1 MTIQV
6 GQDTA
11 KTRKTLSAGDQKIA
25 YYSIP
30 AAQEAGL
37 GDFTKLP
44 AALKVVL
51 ENMLRFEDGKT
62 VTVDDIKAFAE
73 WASKGGKNP
82 REIAYRPA
90 RVLMQDFTGVPAVV
104 DLAAMRDG
112 LVALGGDADKINP
125 LNPVDLVIDHSV
137 MIDEF
142 GNPRAFQMNVDREY
156 ERNIERYTFLK
167 WGQKA
172 FNNFRVVPPGTGICH
187 QVNLEY
193 LAQTV
198 WTDKDQNGEE
208 VAYPDT
214 LVGTDSHTTMVN
226 GAAVLGWG
234 VGGIEAEAA
243 MLGQPISMLIPE
255 VVGFELTGKMVEGT
269 TGTDLVLKV
278 VEMLREKGVVS
289 KFVEFF
295 GDGLDTLPLADRATI
310 ANMAPEY
317 GATCGFFPIDGETL
331 RYMRTTGREEDRIAL
346 VEAYAKENGMWRDE
360 NYAPVYT
367 DTLKLDM
374 GTIVPA
380 ISGPKRPQDFIA
392 LTEAHTAFAEYV
404 KGVREGKDTSAS
416 SEVRWEGEGGQP
428 EPRDIPGDEGNHK
441 RGYVQTEDGNYQIH
455 DGSIVIAS
463 ITSCT
468 NTSNP
473 YVMIGAGLVAR
484 KARELGL
491 TRKPWVKTSL
501 APGSQVVSA
510 YLEAANLQED
520 LDAIGF
526 NLVGYGCTTCIGNSG
541 PLEPAI
547 SKAINDYDLIGTSV
561 LSGNR
566 NFEGRISP
574 DVRANYLASP
584 PLVVAYALVGDM
596 NVDLANGVLGQDKD
610 GNDVYLKD
618 IWPSTQEIAELVE
631 QTVTRESFQEKYA
644 DVFKGDEEWQSVE
657 TTDAKTYDWPPQS
670 TYVQNPPYFQ
680 NMSPEPGKITNI
692 ENARVLAVLG
702 DMITTDHISPAG
714 SFKESTPAGQYL
726 VERQVPVREF
736 NSYGSRRGNHEVMM
750 RGTFA
755 NIRIKNEMLDGV
767 EGGYTKGPDGEQT
780 SIFDAAM
787 AWQEKDTPLVIFG
800 GEQYGAGSSRDWAA
814 KGTALLG
821 VKAVI
826 AENFER
832 IHRSNL
838 VGMGVIP
845 FEFTNGDTRKTLGLT
860 GEETV
865 SISGLDT
872 IKPLQEVPC
881 EIIMAD
887 GSKKEIMIKCR
898 IDTAIEIEYI
908 EHGGVLHY
916 VLRDLAKGDAIAA
929 E

>member
-1 MTIQV
+1 MTIIV
-6 GQDTA
+6 GQDTS
-11 KTRKTLSAGDQKIA
+11 KTRKTLTVGDQSVD

-30 AAQEAGL
+30 AAQAAGL
-37 GDFTKLP
+37 GDFSGLP
-44 AALKVVL
+44 SALKVVL

-73 WASKGGKNP
+73 WAALGGKNP

-112 LVALGGDADKINP
+112 LKALGGDPEKINP

-198 WTDKDQNGEE
+198 WTDTDQNGKQ

-255 VVGFELTGKMVEGT
+255 VIGFKLTGAMLEGT
-269 TGTDLVLKV
+269 TATDLVLRV
-278 VEMLREKGVVS
+278 VQMLRAKGVVG

-295 GDGLDTLPLADRATI
+295 GDGLDNVPLADRATI
-310 ANMAPEY
+310 GNMAPEY
-317 GATCGFFPIDGETL
+317 GATCGFFPIDAETL
-331 RYMRTTGREEDRIAL
+331 RYLEQTGRDKDRIAL
-346 VEAYAKENGMWRDE
+346 VEAYAKENGMWR
-360 NYAPVYT
+360 NPGYAPVYT
-367 DTLKLDM
+367 DTLELDM
-374 GTIVPA
+374 GTVVPA
-380 ISGPKRPQDFIA
+380 ISGPKRPQDHVA
-392 LTEAHTAFAEYV
+392 LDVAAKTFVEYIR
-404 KGVREGKDTSAS
+404 GERGGKDAAPAA
-416 SEVRWEGEGGQP
+416 EARWEGEGGQP
-428 EPRDIPGDEGNHK
+428 EPVTIPGSEGLHK
-441 RGYVQTEDGNYQIH
+441 RGLVATESGNYQLH

-484 KARELGL
+484 KARALGL
-491 TRKPWVKTSL
+491 NRKPWVKTSL

-510 YLEAANLQED
+510 YLEAAELQED

-541 PLEPAI
+541 PLAPEITDCIA
-547 SKAINDYDLIGTSV
+547 KNDLIAVSV

-584 PLVVAYALVGDM
+584 PLVVAYSLVGDM
-596 NVDLANGVLGQDKD
+596 NVDIANDPLGQDRD
-610 GNDVYLKD
+610 GNDVYLRD
-618 IWPSTQEIAELVE
+618 IWPSQKEIAELVE
-631 QTVTRESFQEKYA
+631 KTVTREAFKSRYA
-644 DVFKGDEEWQSVE
+644 DVFKGDEKWQDVE
-657 TTDAKTYDWPPQS
+657 TTDSLTYDWPAAS
-670 TYVQNPPYFQ
+670 TYVQNPPYFKD
-680 NMSPEPGKITNI
+680 MSPEAGVISDISGAK
-692 ENARVLAVLG
+692 VLVILG

-714 SFKESTPAGQYL
+714 SFKDTSPAGKYL
-726 VERQVPVREF
+726 QEHQVPVREF
-736 NSYGSRRGNHEVMM
+736 NSYGSRRGNHQVMM

-755 NIRIKNEMLDGV
+755 NIRIRNEMLDGV
-767 EGGYTKGPDGEQT
+767 EGGYTNGPDGEQM

-787 AWQEKDTPLVIFG
+787 AYQEAGTPLVIFG

-814 KGTALLG
+814 KGTSLLG

-826 AENFER
+826 AESFER

-845 FEFTNGDTRKTLGLT
+845 FEFTGGDSRKSLGLT
-860 GEETV
+860 GTETV
-865 SISGLDT
+865 SISGLEGDL
-872 IKPLQEVPC
+872 KPLSEVPC
-881 EIIMAD
+881 TITMAD
-887 GSKKEIMIKCR
+887 GSEKTIQLKCR
-898 IDTAIEIEYI
+898 IDTAIEKEYV
-908 EHGGVLHY
+908 ENGGVLHY
-916 VLRDLAKGDAIAA
+916 VLRNLAKTAA
-929 E
+929 

>member
-1 MTIQV
+1 MTVIV
-6 GQDTA
+6 GHDSA
-11 KTRKTLSAGDQKIA
+11 KTRKTLSAGGASVA

-30 AAQEAGL
+30 AAEAAGL
-37 GDFTKLP
+37 GRFARLP
-44 AALKVVL
+44 ASLKVVL

-62 VTVDDIKAFAE
+62 VSLDDIRAFSE
-73 WASKGGKNP
+73 WADKGGKNP

-112 LVALGGDADKINP
+112 IIGLGGDAERINP

-156 ERNIERYTFLK
+156 ERNMERYTFLK
-167 WGQKA
+167 WGQNA
-172 FNNFRVVPPGTGICH
+172 FDNFRVVPPGTGICH

-198 WTDKDQNGEE
+198 WTDKDQTGAEI
-208 VAYPDT
+208 AYPDT

-226 GAAVLGWG
+226 GLAVLGWG

-243 MLGQPISMLIPE
+243 MLGQPVSMLIPE
-255 VVGFELTGKMVEGT
+255 VVGFKLTGQMPEGT
-269 TGTDLVLKV
+269 TATDLVLKV
-278 VEMLREKGVVS
+278 VQMLRKHGVVN
-289 KFVEFF
+289 KFVEFY
-295 GDGLDTLPLADRATI
+295 GEGLDHLPLADRATI

-317 GATCGFFPIDGETL
+317 GATCGFFPIDAETL
-331 RYMRTTGREEDRIAL
+331 RYLRQTGRDEARIAL
-346 VEAYAKENGMWRDE
+346 VEAYAKAQGMWRDAD
-360 NYAPVYT
+360 YAPVYT
-367 DTLKLDM
+367 STLELDM

-380 ISGPKRPQDFIA
+380 ISGPKRPQDWLP
-392 LTEAHTAFAEYV
+392 LTEAKARFATEMESSFKRPLDKQVAV
-404 KGVREGKDTSAS
+404 KGEDYAMSSGK
-416 SEVRWEGEGGQP
+416 V
-428 EPRDIPGDEGNHK
+428 
-441 RGYVQTEDGNYQIH
+441 
-455 DGSIVIAS
+455 VIAS

-484 KARELGL
+484 KARALGL

-501 APGSQVVSA
+501 APGSQVVSE

-541 PLEPAI
+541 PLQPEISAAI
-547 SKAINDYDLIGTSV
+547 AEGDLVATAV

-584 PLVVAYALVGDM
+584 PLVVAYALAGDM
-596 NVDLANGVLGQDKD
+596 NIDLTTEPLGTGSD
-610 GNDVYLKD
+610 GKPVYLKD
-618 IWPSTQEIAELVE
+618 IWPTQKEIADLVHA
-631 QTVTRESFQEKYA
+631 TVTRAAFQTKYA
-644 DVFKGDEEWQSVE
+644 DVFKGDAKWQAVK
-657 TTDAKTYDWPPQS
+657 TTDSLTYDWPATS
-670 TYVQNPPYFQ
+670 TYVQNPPYFRG
-680 NMSPEPGKITNI
+680 MSKEPGVISDI
-692 ENARVLAVLG
+692 DGARVLAILG
-702 DMITTDHISPAG
+702 DMITTDHSSPAG
-714 SFKESTPAGQYL
+714 SFKATTPAGKYL
-726 VERQVPVREF
+726 TDRQVPVSEF

-767 EGGYTKGPDGEQT
+767 EGGYTKGPDGAQT
-780 SIFDAAM
+780 SIYDASM
-787 AWQEKDTPLVIFG
+787 AYQAAGVPLVIFG
-800 GEQYGAGSSRDWAA
+800 GIEYGAGSSRDWAA

-826 AENFER
+826 AESFER

-845 FEFTNGDTRKTLGLT
+845 FEFTDGMTRKSLGLT
-860 GEETV
+860 GDEV
-865 SISGLDT
+865 VAIHGLSGDLT
-872 IKPLQEVPC
+872 PLSLVPC
-881 EIIMAD
+881 TITSAD
-887 GSKKEIMIKCR
+887 GTVRTIQIKCR
-898 IDTAIEIEYI
+898 IDTEIEIDYVK
-908 EHGGVLHY
+908 HGGVLHY
-916 VLRDLAKGDAIAA
+916 VLRNLAKAG
-929 E
+929 

>member
-1 MTIQV
+1 MPITV
-6 GQDTA
+6 GHDTS
-11 KTRKTLSAGDQKIA
+11 KTRKTLTVGNQKIS

-37 GDFTKLP
+37 GDFSKLP

-62 VTVDDIKAFAE
+62 VSVDDIKAFAE
-73 WASKGGKNP
+73 WGAKGGKNP

-112 LVALGGDADKINP
+112 IVALGGDAEKINP

-156 ERNIERYTFLK
+156 ERNMERYQFLK
-167 WGQKA
+167 WGQGA

-226 GAAVLGWG
+226 GLAVLGWG

-255 VVGFELTGKMVEGT
+255 VVGFELTGAMVEGT

-278 VEMLREKGVVS
+278 VEMLREKGVVG
-289 KFVEFF
+289 KFVEFY
-295 GDGLDTLPLADRATI
+295 GEGLDRLPLADRATI

-317 GATCGFFPIDGETL
+317 GATCGFFPIDNETL
-331 RYMRTTGREEDRIAL
+331 RYLRTSGRDEDRIAL
-346 VEAYAKENGMWRDE
+346 VEAYAKENGFWRDAD
-360 NYAPVYT
+360 YAPIYT
-367 DTLKLDM
+367 DTLTLDM

-380 ISGPKRPQDFIA
+380 ISGPKRPQDFVA
-392 LTEAHTAFAEYV
+392 LSDGQTAFRKEMEETF
-404 KGVREGKDTSAS
+404 KRPMGK
-416 SEVRWEGEGGQP
+416 EVVVEGEDYTMESG
-428 EPRDIPGDEGNHK
+428 K
-441 RGYVQTEDGNYQIH
+441 V
-455 DGSIVIAS
+455 VIAS

-484 KARELGL
+484 KARALGL
-491 TRKPWVKTSL
+491 NRKPWVKTSL

-510 YLEAANLQED
+510 YLEAADLQED

-541 PLEPAI
+541 PIQKELSDAI
-547 SKAINDYDLIGTSV
+547 AEGDLVATSV

-584 PLVVAYALVGDM
+584 PLVVAYALAGTLDI
-596 NVDLANGVLGQDKD
+596 NLSEDAIGQDRD

-618 IWPSTQEIAELVE
+618 IWPTTEEVAQLVE
-631 QTVTRESFQEKYA
+631 QTVTREAFQSKYA
-644 DVFKGDEEWQSVE
+644 DVFKGDEKWQSVE
-657 TTDAKTYDWPPQS
+657 TTDSQTYDWPAAS

-680 NMSPEPGKITNI
+680 GMSKEPGVITNLKD
-692 ENARVLAVLG
+692 AKVLAVLG

-714 SFKESTPAGQYL
+714 SFATTSPAGQYL
-726 VERQVPVREF
+726 TERQVAPREF
-736 NSYGSRRGNHEVMM
+736 NSYGSRRGNHEIMM

-755 NIRIKNEMLDGV
+755 NIRIKNEMLHGV
-767 EGGYTKGPDGEQT
+767 EGGYTNGPDGKQT
-780 SIFDAAM
+780 SIYDASM
-787 AWQEKDTPLVIFG
+787 AYQEQGTPLVVFG

-826 AENFER
+826 AESFER

-838 VGMGVIP
+838 VGFGVIP
-845 FEFTNGDTRKTLGLT
+845 FEFTDGDTRKSLGLT

-872 IKPLQEVPC
+872 VQPLQDVPC
-881 EIIMAD
+881 TITRPDGTTLEI
-887 GSKKEIMIKCR
+887 KLKCR
-898 IDTAIEIEYI
+898 IDTAIEVEYI

-916 VLRDLAKGDAIAA
+916 VLRNLAKS
-929 E
+929 

>member
-1 MTIQV
+1 MPITV
-6 GQDTA
+6 GTDTSN
-11 KTRKTLSAGDQKIA
+11 TRRSLTASGATVS
-25 YYSIP
+25 YYSIR
-30 AAQEAGL
+30 AAQDAGL
-37 GDFTKLP
+37 GDFTRLP

-51 ENMLRFEDGKT
+51 ENMLRFEDGGRT
-62 VTVDDIKAFAE
+62 ISVDDIKAFSDWGAN
-73 WASKGGKNP
+73 GGQNP

-112 LVALGGDADKINP
+112 IKALGGDAQKINP
-125 LNPVDLVIDHSV
+125 LTPVDLVIDHSV

-156 ERNIERYTFLK
+156 ERNLERYTFLK
-167 WGQKA
+167 WGQSA

-193 LAQTV
+193 LAQAV
-198 WTDKDQNGEE
+198 WTDTDQNGEE

-226 GAAVLGWG
+226 GLAVLGWG

-243 MLGQPISMLIPE
+243 MLGQPISMLIPD
-255 VVGFELTGKMVEGT
+255 VVGFELTGEMREGT

-278 VEMLREKGVVS
+278 VEMLREKGVVG

-295 GDGLDTLPLADRATI
+295 GEGLDRLPLADRATI

-317 GATCGFFPIDGETL
+317 GATCGFFPIDDETL
-331 RYMRTTGREEDRIAL
+331 RYMRTTGRDEARIAL
-346 VEAYAKENGMWRDE
+346 VEAYAKENGLWRDAA
-360 NYAPVYT
+360 YAPIYT
-367 DTLKLDM
+367 DTLSLDM

-380 ISGPKRPQDFIA
+380 ISGPKRPQDFVA
-392 LTEAHTAFAEYV
+392 LTEARAAFHQEMAETFKRPMDKEVAVAGEDY
-404 KGVREGKDTSAS
+404 TLS
-416 SEVRWEGEGGQP
+416 S
-428 EPRDIPGDEGNHK
+428 GD
-441 RGYVQTEDGNYQIH
+441 V
-455 DGSIVIAS
+455 VIAS

-484 KARELGL
+484 KAAALGL
-491 TRKPWVKTSL
+491 NRKPWVKTSL

-510 YLEAANLQED
+510 YLEAADLQKD
-520 LDAIGF
+520 LDKIGF

-541 PLEPAI
+541 PIQKELSDAI
-547 SKAINDYDLIGTSV
+547 AEGDLVATSV

-584 PLVVAYALVGDM
+584 PLVVAYALAGTMDI
-596 NVDLANGVLGQDKD
+596 DLTNDPLGQDRD
-610 GNDVYLKD
+610 GNDVYLHD
-618 IWPSTQEIAELVE
+618 IWPTTQEIAELVE
-631 QTVTRESFQEKYA
+631 QTVTREAFQSKYA
-644 DVFKGDEEWQSVE
+644 DVFKGDAQWRAVE
-657 TTDAKTYDWPPQS
+657 TTDNETYDWPAAS
-670 TYVQNPPYFQ
+670 TYIQNPPYFQ
-680 NMSPEPGKITNI
+680 GMSKDPGVISNI
-692 ENARVLAVLG
+692 DDAKVLAVLG
-702 DMITTDHISPAG
+702 DFVTTDHISPAG
-714 SFKESTPAGQYL
+714 SFPTSSPAGRYL
-726 VERQVPVREF
+726 IERQVQPREF

-755 NIRIKNEMLDGV
+755 NIRIKNEMLPGI
-767 EGGYTKGPDGEQT
+767 EGGYTKGPDGTQM
-780 SIFDAAM
+780 SIYDAAM
-787 AWQEKDTPLVIFG
+787 AYQENGTPLVVFG

-814 KGTALLG
+814 KGTNLLG

-826 AENFER
+826 AESFER

-845 FEFTNGDTRKTLGLT
+845 FEFTGGDTRKSLGLT
-860 GEETV
+860 GDETV
-865 SISGLDT
+865 SITGLEGDL
-872 IKPLQEVPC
+872 KPLSDVPC
-881 EIIMAD
+881 KITCAD
-887 GSKKEIMIKCR
+887 GTVKDITLKCR
-898 IDTAIEIEYI
+898 IDTEVEVEYV
-908 EHGGVLHY
+908 ENGGVLHY
-916 VLRDLAKGDAIAA
+916 VLRDLAKS
-929 E
+929 